1 MKFPPQNGGQYG
13 GNSGQYSQVPFGA
26 GQNQSFNRARVLGS
40 YANKLA
46 PGGMQISNEF
56 AEAGITKILE
66 VKDWGLKS
74 FRITK
79 QVVNEKLGK
88 GTRTVDFALEE
99 KIEKIKD
106 TKSRYTRLLGGTILY
121 LHFVLLSCSEL
132 ATLLQTQLTAVQG
145 TKRAMAEI
153 FGDLSQKQR
162 ELEGEMIAN
171 GRAFESVNDQSDTL
185 VKTLATFTD
194 GLKTLVERTIQVVHD
209 FKLLVLFHVLGFA
222 GYNN

>member
-1 MKFPPQNGGQYG
+1 M
-13 GNSGQYSQVPFGA
+13 
-26 GQNQSFNRARVLGS
+26 
-40 YANKLA
+40 
-46 PGGMQISNEF
+46 
-56 AEAGITKILE
+56 
-66 VKDWGLKS
+66 
-74 FRITK
+74 
-79 QVVNEKLGK
+79 
-88 GTRTVDFALEE
+88 
-99 KIEKIKD
+99 
-106 TKSRYTRLLGGTILY
+106 
-121 LHFVLLSCSEL
+121 LLSCSEL

-209 FKLLVLFHVLGFA
+209 FKLLVLFDVLGFA